1 MGFDFPIGLPRAYA
15 RVRARRD
22 VLPRFGRDAWSEFFA
37 VADTPDEI
45 SIHRPFYPRTAQVK
59 GVKKQSHL
67 TAALDLSM
75 DDLRR
80 RCEYKQ
86 PERSAACALFWTIGG
101 NQVGK
106 GALAGWRML
115 QAQPARSVSYWP
127 FDGPLEHLIE
137 SSETVVVETYPA
149 EFYGHL
155 GLPRVVGKRKHAGR
169 LAQSAKLLGA
179 ADRLEMQL
187 APDLR
192 HQIDEG
198 FGTTAHGEDAF
209 DVFVGLLGMIN
220 VLAGHR
226 SSGEPRDDED
236 VVDIEGWILGQRV
249 A

>member
-1 MGFDFPIGLPRAYA
+1 MG
-15 RVRARRD
+15 
-22 VLPRFGRDAWSEFFA
+22 
-37 VADTPDEI
+37 
-45 SIHRPFYPRTAQVK
+45 
-59 GVKKQSHL
+59 
-67 TAALDLSM
+67 
-75 DDLRR
+75 DLRR

-115 QAQPARSVSYWP
+115 QAQPPGSVSYWP
-127 FDGPLEHLIE
+127 FDGLLERLIE
-137 SSETVVVETYPA
+137 TSETVVVETYPA

-179 ADRLEMQL
+179 ADLLEMNL

-192 HQIDEG
+192 LQIDEG

-209 DVFVGLLGMIN
+209 DAFVGLLGMIN

-226 SSGEPRDDED
+226 SSGEPRDDQD
-236 VVDIEGWILGQRV
+236 VVDIEGWILGQCV
-249 A
+249 V